1 MFGAEVAD
9 ICGRE
14 EQLPAV
20 THAIVHLLHGDALRA
35 HNIFQDDVSAATLGG
50 WAVTLADS
58 SEGRALGGNR
68 CAR

>member
-1 MFGAEVAD
+1 MAEWRWGQVFGAEVAD

-35 HNIFQDDVSAATLGG
+35 HNIFQ
-50 WAVTLADS
+50 W
-58 SEGRALGGNR
+58 RGGN
-68 CAR
+68 CGATARTSRAVNEDF